1 MFVDGAA
8 RGNPGPAGI
17 GVVVRTAGRVER
29 HSEYVGRQTN
39 NRAEYLAL
47 IKALEIVLSMG
58 VKRVTVFTDSTLL
71 AKQVGGQYRVKSA
84 GLKPLHTKVV
94 ELVSRFDG
102 FEIKC
107 VGREENAEADRLA
120 NQAIDRA
127 TP

>member
-17 GVVVRTAGRVER
+17 GVVVRTAGKVDRY
-29 HSEYVGRQTN
+29 SEYVGRQTN

-71 AKQVGGQYRVKSA
+71 AKQVSGQYRVKSA